1 MSLVLMVFL
10 GFGVWVVA
18 YGPLDARSAHAA
30 DYRADAT
37 SLALADGGAT
47 DAKEAAALASGEN
60 NP

>member
-18 YGPLDARSAHAA
+18 YGPLDPPSAHAA
-30 DYRADAT
+30 EYRADAA
-37 SLALADGGAT
+37 SLVLADGGAP
-47 DAKEAAALASGEN
+47 DAAEAAAVVPGEK